1 MAQKLKNHVSQP
13 AAQNKQLIGS
23 TVTVLIIESLNLPTR
38 DQTGSPTLYLGMTC
52 GKSHE
57 WERDLSI
64 SEWIIGIST
73 VCPARVLGLYY

>member
-57 WERDLSI
+57 
-64 SEWIIGIST
+64 
-73 VCPARVLGLYY
+73 